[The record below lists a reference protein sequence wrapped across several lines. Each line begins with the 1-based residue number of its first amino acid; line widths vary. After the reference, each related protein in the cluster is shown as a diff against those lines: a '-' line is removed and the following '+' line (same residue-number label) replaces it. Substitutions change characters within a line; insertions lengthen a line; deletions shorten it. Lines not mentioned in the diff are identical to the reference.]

1 MSSPNAPDLVAENAE
16 LRTRLAEAE
25 KTLEIFRAGA
35 CPDLPGRQQAEEAMA
50 KRRERLNLSLPG
62 LGFQIQDIA
71 SCLAH

>member
-1 MSSPNAPDLVAENAE
+1 MSTPYTPDLVAENAE
-16 LRTRLAEAE
+16 LRAQLAEAE
-25 KTLEIFRAGA
+25 KTLAVVGAGA
-35 CPDLPGRQQAEEAMA
+35 CPDLAGRQQAEEAMA